1 MRGCSSKLQFSLTNS
16 PEKLVMRLTRRVKK
30 CKLVAAAQT
39 HLPVGQSLHQNL
51 DKAGCQTVVP
61 VQRRAAQLEVFNDQA
76 EGTDQHRGYNSELV
90 LQFEDVGDCEAV
102 IFTVYFVQFSVQLGD
117 RLHGGGQEQGQAVR
131 QINKSQWLLIAA
143 DLMILMA
150 DDGVSREGSVL
161 V

>member
-1 MRGCSSKLQFSLTNS
+1 
-16 PEKLVMRLTRRVKK
+16 MRLTRRVKK

-76 EGTDQHRGYNSELV
+76 EGADQHRGYNSELV